1 MSSPRDFGD
10 QGFDHGHVRAD
21 AAQAARRTR
30 KARTPVP
37 SMQSVRALGQSA
49 RWPAGQRLE
58 RTLYLLLPRMD
69 GTRDRDALADE
80 LMSLLRKDVITFT
93 HGVRLWGEVEL
104 REAALEWIDATPQ
117 RLVHMKLA

>member
-1 MSSPRDFGD
+1 M
-10 QGFDHGHVRAD
+10 
-21 AAQAARRTR
+21 
-30 KARTPVP
+30 
-37 SMQSVRALGQSA
+37 
-49 RWPAGQRLE
+49 E

-69 GTRDRDALADE
+69 GTRDRDGLADE